1 VLNKKASK
9 GVKKMNSVFAKVLYT
24 GRSLKENAFLHIK
37 NNSIAGISETA
48 EGRLLGKFE
57 VITPAFID
65 PHSHIGIYRAGEPN
79 DQGEANE
86 KMNTFPVLSD
96 VLDSLQM
103 DDVAFKDAIEMGVL
117 YSCIVPG
124 SGNILSGRSAVIRHW
139 AAHSTVALISR
150 AGIKAALGY
159 NPMSTKDWK
168 GERPTTRMGAMGL
181 LREQLDEARQK
192 IETLQRAKGK
202 KKEEII
208 FSAVQMLFRD
218 ILEGKETLRIHV
230 HKIDDIA
237 AMLRL
242 VDEFKLKVT
251 VEHAMD
257 VHGPGIFGELKK
269 AGIPVIYGPV
279 DGFPSKVELK
289 HKNWKNIQ
297 YLLDSG
303 VQYGLM
309 TDHPVTPARNLL
321 MQTRWF
327 IRAGLSKQQA
337 VELISRKNAEILGID
352 RILGTLQKG
361 RWASFVCWNGDP
373 FDLTRYPVAV
383 FAEGSLVYPV

>member
-1 VLNKKASK
+1 MRTRTERDLR
-9 GVKKMNSVFAKVLYT
+9 MDCVFAKIIYT
-24 GRSLKENAFLHIK
+24 GHSMNENVFLKIK
-37 NNSIAGISETA
+37 NDRIAGISKTA
-48 EGRLLGKFE
+48 EGRLLGKFD

-65 PHSHIGIYRAGEPN
+65 PHSHIGMYRAGEPN
-79 DQGEANE
+79 DQGEVNE

-96 VLDSLQM
+96 ALDSLQM
-103 DDVAFKDAIEMGVL
+103 DDDSFKDAIEMGVL

-124 SGNILSGRSAVIRHW
+124 SGNILGGRSAVIRHW
-139 AAHSTVALISR
+139 AKHSNGALVSR

-159 NPMSTKDWK
+159 NPMSNKEWK
-168 GERPTTRMGAMGL
+168 GERPSTRMGAISL
-181 LREQLDEARQK
+181 LRGQLVEVRQK
-192 IETLQRAKGK
+192 MEMQRRAKGK

-208 FSAVQMLFRD
+208 FSATQAILRD

-242 VDEFKLKVT
+242 VDEFKFRVT

-257 VHGPGIFGELKK
+257 VHAPDVFGELKK
-269 AGIPVIYGPV
+269 IGIPVIYGPI
-279 DGFPSKVELK
+279 DGFASKVELK
-289 HKNWKNIQ
+289 HKNWKNIRH
-297 YLLDSG
+297 LLDSG
-303 VQYGLM
+303 VKYGLM
-309 TDHPVTPARNLL
+309 TDHPVSQARNLFT
-321 MQTRWF
+321 QTRWF

-337 VELISRKNAEILGID
+337 VELISRCNAEILGLD
-352 RILGTLQKG
+352 RMLGTLRKG

-383 FAEGSLVYPV
+383 FAEGLQVYPV

>member
-1 VLNKKASK
+1 
-9 GVKKMNSVFAKVLYT
+9 MNCVFAKMIYT
-24 GRSLKENAFLHIK
+24 GRSLSENVFLQIK
-37 NNSIAGISETA
+37 NDRIAGISKTA
-48 EGRLLGKFE
+48 EGRLLGKFD

-79 DQGEANE
+79 DQGESNE
-86 KMNTFPVLSD
+86 KMDSFPVLAD
-96 VLDSLQM
+96 ALDSLQM
-103 DDVAFKDAIEMGVL
+103 DDAAFKDAIEMGVL

-139 AAHSTVALISR
+139 AKHSTGALVSR

-168 GERPTTRMGAMGL
+168 GERPFTRMGTMSL
-181 LREQLDEARQK
+181 LREQLDGVRQK
-192 IETLQRAKGK
+192 IKTWRQAKGK

-208 FSAVQMLFRD
+208 FSATQAIFRD

-242 VDEFKLKVT
+242 VDEFKLRVT

-257 VHGPGIFGELKK
+257 VHAPDIFGDLKK
-269 AGIPVIYGPV
+269 SGIPVVYGPV
-279 DGFPSKVELK
+279 DGFASKVELK
-289 HKNWKNIQ
+289 NKNWKNIRH
-297 YLLDSG
+297 LLDSG
-303 VQYGLM
+303 VQYALM

-337 VELISRKNAEILGID
+337 VELISRKNAEILGVD
-352 RILGTLQKG
+352 RMLGTLGKG

-383 FAEGSLVYPV
+383 FAEGSQVYPV

>member
-1 VLNKKASK
+1 
-9 GVKKMNSVFAKVLYT
+9 MNCVFAKMIYT
-24 GRSLKENAFLHIK
+24 GESLNESAYLQI
-37 NNSIAGISETA
+37 NNNRIAGISKA
-48 EGRLLGKFE
+48 ANGKLLGKFD

-79 DQGEANE
+79 DQGESNE
-86 KMNTFPVLSD
+86 KMDTFPVLAD

-103 DDVAFKDAIEMGVL
+103 DDAAFKDAIEMGVL

-139 AAHSTVALISR
+139 AAHSTGALVSR

-168 GERPTTRMGAMGL
+168 GERPSTRMGTIGL
-181 LREQLDEARQK
+181 LRGQLDEVRQK
-192 IETLQRAKGK
+192 INAWHRASGK
-202 KKEEII
+202 KKEEIV
-208 FSAVQMLFRD
+208 FSAPQAIFRD
-218 ILEGKETLRIHV
+218 ILEHKETLRIHV

-242 VDEFKLKVT
+242 VDEFKLRVT

-257 VHGPGIFGELKK
+257 VHGSDIFAELKK

-279 DGFPSKVELK
+279 DGFASKVELK
-289 HKNWKNIQ
+289 HKNWKNIRH
-297 YLLDSG
+297 LLDSG
-303 VQYGLM
+303 VRYGLM

-321 MQTRWF
+321 IQTRWF

-337 VELISRKNAEILGID
+337 VELISRRNAEILGID

-373 FDLTRYPVAV
+373 FDLTKYPVAV
-383 FAEGSLVYPV
+383 FAEGSQVYPV

>member
-1 VLNKKASK
+1 
-9 GVKKMNSVFAKVLYT
+9 MNCVFARMMYT
-24 GRSLKENAFLHIK
+24 GQSINENAYLKIK
-37 NNSIAGISETA
+37 DNKIAGISKTA
-48 EGRLLGKFE
+48 EGRLLGKFD

-79 DQGEANE
+79 DQGESNE

-103 DDVAFKDAIEMGVL
+103 DDAAFRDAIEMGVL

-139 AAHSTVALISR
+139 AAHSNAALVSR

-181 LREQLDEARQK
+181 LRGQLDEVRQK
-192 IETLQRAKGK
+192 IKTRRRATGK
-202 KKEEII
+202 RKEKIV
-208 FSAVQMLFRD
+208 FSATQAIFRN
-218 ILEGKETLRIHV
+218 ILEGKETLRTHV

-237 AMLRL
+237 ALLRL
-242 VDEFKLKVT
+242 AEEFKLKVT

-257 VHGPGIFGELKK
+257 VHGPEIFGELKK

-279 DGFPSKVELK
+279 DAFASKVELK
-289 HKNWKNIQ
+289 HKNWQNIRH
-297 YLLDSG
+297 LLESG

-337 VELISRKNAEILGID
+337 VELISRRNAEILGID
-352 RILGTLQKG
+352 RMVGTLRKG

-373 FDLTRYPVAV
+373 FDLTKYPVAV
-383 FAEGSLVYPV
+383 FAEGSQIYPV

>member
-1 VLNKKASK
+1 
-9 GVKKMNSVFAKVLYT
+9 MYT
-24 GRSLKENAFLHIK
+24 GQSLIENAFLHIK
-37 NNSIAGISETA
+37 NDRIAGISKTA
-48 EGRLLGKFE
+48 EGRLLGKFD

-65 PHSHIGIYRAGEPN
+65 PHSHIGMYRAGEPM
-79 DQGEANE
+79 DQGEGNE
-86 KMNTFPVLSD
+86 KMNTFQVLSD
-96 VLDSLQM
+96 ALDSLQM
-103 DDVAFKDAIEMGVL
+103 DDSAFKDAIEMGVL

-124 SGNILSGRSAVIRHW
+124 SGNILGGRSALIRHW
-139 AAHSTVALISR
+139 AKHSTGALVLR

-159 NPMSTKDWK
+159 NPMSNKDWK
-168 GERPTTRMGAMGL
+168 GERPSTRMGAVSL
-181 LREQLDEARQK
+181 LRGQLDEVRQK
-192 IETLQRAKGK
+192 METRRRAKGK

-208 FSAVQMLFRD
+208 FSATQAVFRD

-242 VDEFKLKVT
+242 VDEFKLRVT

-257 VHGPGIFGELKK
+257 VHGPDIFGELKK

-279 DGFPSKVELK
+279 DGFAYKVELK
-289 HKNWKNIQ
+289 HENWKNIRH
-297 YLLDSG
+297 LLDSG

-309 TDHPVTPARNLL
+309 TDHPVIPARNLL
-321 MQTRWF
+321 LQTRWF

-337 VELISRKNAEILGID
+337 VELISRNNAEILGVD
-352 RILGTLQKG
+352 RMLGTLRKG

-383 FAEGSLVYPV
+383 FAEGSQVYPV

>member
-1 VLNKKASK
+1 
-9 GVKKMNSVFAKVLYT
+9 MNCVFARMIYT
-24 GRSLKENAFLHIK
+24 GQSINENAYVKI
-37 NNSIAGISETA
+37 NNNKIAGISKTA
-48 EGRLLGKFE
+48 QGRLLGKFD

-79 DQGEANE
+79 DQGESNE
-86 KMNTFPVLSD
+86 KMNTFPILSD

-103 DDVAFKDAIEMGVL
+103 DDAAFKDAIEMGVL

-139 AAHSTVALISR
+139 ASHSTGALVSR

-159 NPMSTKDWK
+159 NPISTKDWK
-168 GERPTTRMGAMGL
+168 GERPFTRMGAMGL
-181 LREQLDEARQK
+181 LRGQLDEVRQK
-192 IETLQRAKGK
+192 IKIRRRAKGK
-202 KKEEII
+202 KKEEVL
-208 FSAVQMLFRD
+208 FSATQAIFRD
-218 ILEGKETLRIHV
+218 VLEGKETLRVHV

-257 VHGPGIFGELKK
+257 VHGPDIFGELKK

-279 DGFPSKVELK
+279 DGFASKVELK
-289 HKNWKNIQ
+289 HKNWKNVRH
-297 YLLDSG
+297 LLDSG

-309 TDHPVTPARNLL
+309 TDHPVTPARNIL

-337 VELISRKNAEILGID
+337 VELISRRNAEILGID
-352 RILGTLQKG
+352 RILGTLRKG

-373 FDLTRYPVAV
+373 FDLTKYPVAV
-383 FAEGSLVYPV
+383 FAEGSQVYPV

>member
-1 VLNKKASK
+1 
-9 GVKKMNSVFAKVLYT
+9 MNCVFAKMMYT
-24 GRSLKENAFLHIK
+24 GQSLSENAFLQIK
-37 NNSIAGISETA
+37 NNKIVGISKTA
-48 EGRLLGKFE
+48 QGNLLGKFD

-65 PHSHIGIYRAGEPN
+65 AHSHIGIYRAGEPN
-79 DQGEANE
+79 DQGESNE
-86 KMNTFPVLSD
+86 KMNTFPVLAD

-103 DDVAFKDAIEMGVL
+103 DDAAFKDAIEMGVL

-124 SGNILSGRSAVIRHW
+124 SGNILSGRSAIIRHRASHSS
-139 AAHSTVALISR
+139 AALVSR

-168 GERPTTRMGAMGL
+168 GERPTTRMGAMSL
-181 LREQLDEARQK
+181 LRGQLEEVRQK
-192 IETLQRAKGK
+192 IETHRRATGK
-202 KKEEII
+202 KKEKIF
-208 FSAVQMLFRD
+208 FSATQAVFRD
-218 ILEGKETLRIHV
+218 ILERRETLRIHV

-242 VDEFKLKVT
+242 VDEFKLRVT

-257 VHGPGIFGELKK
+257 VHGPDIFGELKK

-279 DGFPSKVELK
+279 DGFASKVELK
-289 HKNWKNIQ
+289 HKNWKNIRH
-297 YLLDSG
+297 LLDSG

-352 RILGTLQKG
+352 RMLGTLQKG

-373 FDLTRYPVAV
+373 FDLTKYPVAV
-383 FAEGSLVYPV
+383 FAEGSQVYPV

>member
-1 VLNKKASK
+1 
-9 GVKKMNSVFAKVLYT
+9 MNSVFAKLLYT
-24 GRSLKENAFLHIK
+24 GRSLNENAFLHIK
-37 NNSIAGISETA
+37 NSTIAGISKMA
-48 EGRLLGKFE
+48 EGRLLGKFD

-65 PHSHIGIYRAGEPN
+65 PHSHIGIFRAGEPN
-79 DQGEANE
+79 DQGESNE
-86 KMNTFPVLSD
+86 KMNAFPVLSD

-103 DDVAFKDAIEMGVL
+103 DDAAFKDAIEMGVL

-139 AAHSTVALISR
+139 AAHSTGALLSR

-168 GERPTTRMGAMGL
+168 GERPTTRMGAMCL
-181 LREQLDEARQK
+181 LRGQLDEARQK
-192 IETLQRAKGK
+192 IKALQRVKGK

-208 FSAVQMLFRD
+208 FSATQMVFRD
-218 ILEGKETLRIHV
+218 ILEGRETLRIHV

-279 DGFPSKVELK
+279 DGFASKVELRN
-289 HKNWKNIQ
+289 KNWKNIRH
-297 YLLDSG
+297 LLDSG

-309 TDHPVTPARNLL
+309 TDHPVTPVRNLL
-321 MQTRWF
+321 IQTRWF

-337 VELISRKNAEILGID
+337 VELISRKNAEILGVD
-352 RILGTLQKG
+352 RMLGTLQKG

>member
-1 VLNKKASK
+1 
-9 GVKKMNSVFAKVLYT
+9 MNCVFARMMYT
-24 GRSLKENAFLHIK
+24 GQSINENAYLKIK
-37 NNSIAGISETA
+37 DNKIAGISKTA
-48 EGRLLGKFE
+48 EGRLLGKFD

-79 DQGEANE
+79 DQGESNE

-103 DDVAFKDAIEMGVL
+103 DDAAFRDAIEMGVL

-139 AAHSTVALISR
+139 AAHSNAALVSR

-181 LREQLDEARQK
+181 LRGQLDEVRQK
-192 IETLQRAKGK
+192 IKTRRRATGK
-202 KKEEII
+202 RKEKIV
-208 FSAVQMLFRD
+208 FSATQAIFRD
-218 ILEGKETLRIHV
+218 ILEGKETLRTHV
-230 HKIDDIA
+230 HKIDDVA
-237 AMLRL
+237 ALLRL
-242 VDEFKLKVT
+242 AEEFKLKVT

-257 VHGPGIFGELKK
+257 VHGPEIFGELKK

-279 DGFPSKVELK
+279 DVFASKVELK
-289 HKNWKNIQ
+289 HKNWQNIRH
-297 YLLDSG
+297 LLESG

-337 VELISRKNAEILGID
+337 VELISRRNAEILGID
-352 RILGTLQKG
+352 RMVGTLRKG

-373 FDLTRYPVAV
+373 FDLTKYPVAV
-383 FAEGSLVYPV
+383 FAEGSQIYPV

>member
-1 VLNKKASK
+1 MQSRAEKDLR
-9 GVKKMNSVFAKVLYT
+9 MNCVFAKIIYT
-24 GRSLKENAFLHIK
+24 GRSLNENAFLQIK
-37 NNSIAGISETA
+37 NDRIAEISKTA
-48 EGRLLGKFE
+48 EGRILGKFD

-79 DQGEANE
+79 DQGESNE
-86 KMNTFPVLSD
+86 KMNPFPVLSD
-96 VLDSLQM
+96 ALDSLQM
-103 DDVAFKDAIEMGVL
+103 DDDAFKDAIEMGVL

-139 AAHSTVALISR
+139 AKHSTGALVSR

-159 NPMSTKDWK
+159 NPMSCKDWK
-168 GERPTTRMGAMGL
+168 GERPSTRMGTIGL
-181 LREQLDEARQK
+181 LRGQLDEVRQK
-192 IETLQRAKGK
+192 MVTRRRAKGK

-208 FSAVQMLFRD
+208 FSATQAIFRD

-242 VDEFKLKVT
+242 VDEFKLRVT
-251 VEHAMD
+251 VEHAMA
-257 VHGPGIFGELKK
+257 VHSPDIFGELKK
-269 AGIPVIYGPV
+269 AGIPVVYGPV
-279 DGFPSKVELK
+279 DGFASKVELK
-289 HKNWKNIQ
+289 HKNWNNIRH
-297 YLLDSG
+297 LLNSG

-337 VELISRKNAEILGID
+337 VELISRRNAEILGID
-352 RILGTLQKG
+352 RMLGTLRKG
-361 RWASFVCWNGDP
+361 LWASFVCWNGDP

-383 FAEGSLVYPV
+383 FAEGSQVYPV

>member
-1 VLNKKASK
+1 
-9 GVKKMNSVFAKVLYT
+9 MNCVFARMMYT
-24 GRSLKENAFLHIK
+24 GQSINENAYLKIK
-37 NNSIAGISETA
+37 DTKIAGVSKTA
-48 EGRLLGKFE
+48 EGRLLGKFD

-79 DQGEANE
+79 DQGESNE
-86 KMNTFPVLSD
+86 RMNTFPVLSD

-103 DDVAFKDAIEMGVL
+103 DDDAFKDAIEMGVL

-139 AAHSTVALISR
+139 AAHSNAALVSR

-168 GERPTTRMGAMGL
+168 GERPTTRMGALGL
-181 LREQLDEARQK
+181 LREQLDDVNKK
-192 IETLQRAKGK
+192 ITTRRRAAGK
-202 KKEEII
+202 KKEEIVFTAAQAI
-208 FSAVQMLFRD
+208 FRD
-218 ILEGKETLRIHV
+218 ILEGKETLRTHV

-237 AMLRL
+237 ALLRL
-242 VDEFKLKVT
+242 AEEFKLKVT

-257 VHGPGIFGELKK
+257 VHGPDIFGELKK

-279 DGFPSKVELK
+279 DCFASKVELK
-289 HKNWKNIQ
+289 HKNWKNIRH
-297 YLLDSG
+297 LLDSG

-309 TDHPVTPARNLL
+309 TDHPVTPSRNLL
-321 MQTRWF
+321 IQTRWF

-337 VELISRKNAEILGID
+337 VELISRRNAEILGID
-352 RILGTLQKG
+352 RILGTLRKG

-373 FDLTRYPVAV
+373 FDLTKYPVAV
-383 FAEGSLVYPV
+383 FAEGLQIYPV

>member
-1 VLNKKASK
+1 
-9 GVKKMNSVFAKVLYT
+9 MNCVFARMMYT
-24 GRSLKENAFLHIK
+24 GQSINENAYLKIK
-37 NNSIAGISETA
+37 DNKIAGISKTA
-48 EGRLLGKFE
+48 EGRLLGKFD

-79 DQGEANE
+79 DQGESNE

-103 DDVAFKDAIEMGVL
+103 DDAAFRDAIEMGVL

-139 AAHSTVALISR
+139 AAHSNAALVSR

-181 LREQLDEARQK
+181 LRGQLDEVRQK
-192 IETLQRAKGK
+192 IKTRRRATGK
-202 KKEEII
+202 RKEKIV
-208 FSAVQMLFRD
+208 FSATQAIFRD
-218 ILEGKETLRIHV
+218 ILEGKETLRTHV

-237 AMLRL
+237 ALLRL
-242 VDEFKLKVT
+242 AEEFKLKVT

-257 VHGPGIFGELKK
+257 VHGPEIFGELKK

-279 DGFPSKVELK
+279 DAFASKVELK
-289 HKNWKNIQ
+289 HKNWQNIRH
-297 YLLDSG
+297 LLESG

-337 VELISRKNAEILGID
+337 VELISRRNAEILGID
-352 RILGTLQKG
+352 RMVGTLRKG

-373 FDLTRYPVAV
+373 FDLTKYPVAV
-383 FAEGSLVYPV
+383 FAEGSQIYPV

>member
-1 VLNKKASK
+1 
-9 GVKKMNSVFAKVLYT
+9 MNCVFAKIIYT
-24 GRSLKENAFLHIK
+24 GQSLNENAFLQIK
-37 NNSIAGISETA
+37 NDQIAGISKTA
-48 EGRLLGKFE
+48 GGRLLGKFD

-79 DQGEANE
+79 DQGESNE

-103 DDVAFKDAIEMGVL
+103 DDCSFRDAIEMGVL

-139 AAHSTVALISR
+139 AKHSTGALVSR

-168 GERPTTRMGAMGL
+168 GERPSTRMGTIGL
-181 LREQLDEARQK
+181 LRGQLDEVRQK
-192 IETLQRAKGK
+192 MEAHRLAKGEK
-202 KKEEII
+202 KKEII
-208 FSAVQMLFRD
+208 FSPTQAVFRD
-218 ILEGKETLRIHV
+218 IMDGKETLRIHV

-242 VDEFKLKVT
+242 VDEFKLRVT
-251 VEHAMD
+251 VEHAMG
-257 VHGPGIFGELKK
+257 VHRPDIFGELKK
-269 AGIPVIYGPV
+269 ACIPVVYGPI
-279 DGFPSKVELK
+279 DGFASKVELK
-289 HKNWKNIQ
+289 HKNWKNIRH
-297 YLLDSG
+297 LLDSG

-309 TDHPVTPARNLL
+309 TDHPVSPARNLL

-337 VELISRKNAEILGID
+337 VELISRCNAEILGVD
-352 RILGTLQKG
+352 RMLGTLRKG

-383 FAEGSLVYPV
+383 FAEGSQVYPV

>member
-1 VLNKKASK
+1 
-9 GVKKMNSVFAKVLYT
+9 MNCVFAKIIYT
-24 GRSLKENAFLHIK
+24 GQSLNENAFLQIK
-37 NNSIAGISETA
+37 NDRIAGISKTA
-48 EGRLLGKFE
+48 QGRLLGKFD

-65 PHSHIGIYRAGEPN
+65 PHSHIGINRSGEPN
-79 DQGEANE
+79 DQGEVNE
-86 KMNTFPVLSD
+86 KMNTFPILSD

-103 DDVAFKDAIEMGVL
+103 DDCAFRDAIEMGVL

-139 AAHSTVALISR
+139 AKNSTGALVSR

-159 NPMSTKDWK
+159 NPISTKDWN
-168 GERPTTRMGAMGL
+168 GERPSTRMGAISL
-181 LREQLDEARQK
+181 LRGQLDEVRQK
-192 IETLQRAKGK
+192 METQRRAKGK
-202 KKEEII
+202 KKEEIL
-208 FSAVQMLFRD
+208 FSATQAVFKD
-218 ILEGKETLRIHV
+218 ILEGKETLRIHA

-242 VDEFKLKVT
+242 VDEFKLRVT

-257 VHGPGIFGELKK
+257 VYGPNIFNELKK
-269 AGIPVIYGPV
+269 AGIPVVYGPV
-279 DGFPSKVELK
+279 DSIASKVELK
-289 HKNWKNIQ
+289 HKNWKNIRH
-297 YLLDSG
+297 LLSSG

-309 TDHPVTPARNLL
+309 TDHPVIPARNLL

-337 VELISRKNAEILGID
+337 LELISRRNAEILGVD
-352 RILGTLQKG
+352 RMLGTLRKG

-373 FDLTRYPVAV
+373 FDLTKYPVAV
-383 FAEGSLVYPV
+383 FAEGSQVYPF

>member
-1 VLNKKASK
+1 
-9 GVKKMNSVFAKVLYT
+9 MNCVFARMMYT
-24 GRSLKENAFLHIK
+24 GQSINENAYLKIK
-37 NNSIAGISETA
+37 SNKIAGVSKTA
-48 EGRLLGKFE
+48 EGRLLGKFD

-79 DQGEANE
+79 DQGESNE
-86 KMNTFPVLSD
+86 RMNTFPVLSD

-103 DDVAFKDAIEMGVL
+103 DDDAFKEAIEMGVL

-139 AAHSTVALISR
+139 AAHSNAALVSR

-181 LREQLDEARQK
+181 LREQLDDVNKK
-192 IETLQRAKGK
+192 IKTRSRSAGK
-202 KKEEII
+202 KKEEIV
-208 FSAVQMLFRD
+208 FSAAQEIFRD
-218 ILEGKETLRIHV
+218 ILQGKETLRTHV

-237 AMLRL
+237 ALLRL
-242 VDEFKLKVT
+242 AKEFKLKIT

-257 VHGPGIFGELKK
+257 VHGPEIFGELKK

-279 DGFPSKVELK
+279 DAFASKVELK
-289 HKNWKNIQ
+289 HKNWKNIRH
-297 YLLDSG
+297 LLDSG

-337 VELISRKNAEILGID
+337 VELISRRNAEILGID
-352 RILGTLQKG
+352 RKLGTFRKG

-373 FDLTRYPVAV
+373 FDLTKYPVAV
-383 FAEGSLVYPV
+383 FAEGSQIYPV

>member
-1 VLNKKASK
+1 
-9 GVKKMNSVFAKVLYT
+9 MNCVFARMMYT
-24 GRSLKENAFLHIK
+24 GQSINENAYLKIK
-37 NNSIAGISETA
+37 DNKIAGISKTA
-48 EGRLLGKFE
+48 EGRLLGKFD

-79 DQGEANE
+79 DQGESNE

-103 DDVAFKDAIEMGVL
+103 DDAAFRDAIEMGVL

-139 AAHSTVALISR
+139 AAHSNAALVSR

-181 LREQLDEARQK
+181 LRGQLDEVRQK
-192 IETLQRAKGK
+192 IKTRRRATGK
-202 KKEEII
+202 RKEKIV
-208 FSAVQMLFRD
+208 FSATQAIFRD
-218 ILEGKETLRIHV
+218 ILEGKETLRTHV
-230 HKIDDIA
+230 HKIDDVA
-237 AMLRL
+237 ALLRL
-242 VDEFKLKVT
+242 AEEFKLKVT

-257 VHGPGIFGELKK
+257 VHGPEIFGELKK

-279 DGFPSKVELK
+279 DAFASKVELK
-289 HKNWKNIQ
+289 HKNWQNIRH
-297 YLLDSG
+297 LLESG

-337 VELISRKNAEILGID
+337 VELISRRNAEILGID
-352 RILGTLQKG
+352 RMVGTLRKG

-373 FDLTRYPVAV
+373 FDLTKYPVAV
-383 FAEGSLVYPV
+383 FAEGSQIYPV

>member
-1 VLNKKASK
+1 MKKRMTE
-9 GVKKMNSVFAKVLYT
+9 GDIKMNCVFAKILYT
-24 GRSLKENAFLHIK
+24 GRSLNENAFLLIK
-37 NNSIAGISETA
+37 NNKIAGISKTA
-48 EGRLLGKFE
+48 EGRLLGKFD

-79 DQGEANE
+79 DQGESNE
-86 KMNTFPVLSD
+86 KMNTFSVLSD

-103 DDVAFKDAIEMGVL
+103 DDAAFKDAIEMGVL

-139 AAHSTVALISR
+139 AAHSTGALVSR

-168 GERPTTRMGAMGL
+168 GERPTTRMGTMGL
-181 LREQLDEARQK
+181 LRGQLDEVRQK
-192 IETLQRAKGK
+192 MEALRRVKGK
-202 KKEEII
+202 KNENII
-208 FSAVQMLFRD
+208 FSATQMLFRD
-218 ILEGKETLRIHV
+218 ILEAKETLRIHV

-242 VDEFKLKVT
+242 VDEFSLKVT

-257 VHGPGIFGELKK
+257 VYGPDIFGELKK

-279 DGFPSKVELK
+279 DGFASKVELK
-289 HKNWKNIQ
+289 HKNWKNIRH
-297 YLLDSG
+297 LLDSG

-321 MQTRWF
+321 IQTRWF

-337 VELISRKNAEILGID
+337 VELISRRNAEILGVD
-352 RILGTLQKG
+352 RMLGTLQKG

>member
-1 VLNKKASK
+1 
-9 GVKKMNSVFAKVLYT
+9 MNCVFARMMYT
-24 GRSLKENAFLHIK
+24 GQSINENAYLKIK
-37 NNSIAGISETA
+37 DNKIAGVSKTA
-48 EGRLLGKFE
+48 EGRLLGKFD

-79 DQGEANE
+79 DQGESNE

-103 DDVAFKDAIEMGVL
+103 DDAAFRDAIEMGVL

-139 AAHSTVALISR
+139 AAHSNAALVSR

-181 LREQLDEARQK
+181 LRGQLDEVRQK
-192 IETLQRAKGK
+192 IKTRRRATGK
-202 KKEEII
+202 RKEEIV
-208 FSAVQMLFRD
+208 FSATQAIFRD
-218 ILEGKETLRIHV
+218 ILEGKETLRTHV

-237 AMLRL
+237 ALLRL
-242 VDEFKLKVT
+242 AEEFKLKVT

-257 VHGPGIFGELKK
+257 VHGPEIFGELKK

-279 DGFPSKVELK
+279 DAFASKVELK
-289 HKNWKNIQ
+289 HKNWKNIRH
-297 YLLDSG
+297 LLESG

-337 VELISRKNAEILGID
+337 VELISRRNAEILGID
-352 RILGTLQKG
+352 RMLGTLRKG

-373 FDLTRYPVAV
+373 FDLTKYPVAV
-383 FAEGSLVYPV
+383 FAEGSQIYPV

>member
-1 VLNKKASK
+1 
-9 GVKKMNSVFAKVLYT
+9 
-24 GRSLKENAFLHIK
+24 
-37 NNSIAGISETA
+37 
-48 EGRLLGKFE
+48 
-57 VITPAFID
+57 
-65 PHSHIGIYRAGEPN
+65 
-79 DQGEANE
+79 
-86 KMNTFPVLSD
+86 
-96 VLDSLQM
+96 
-103 DDVAFKDAIEMGVL
+103 
-117 YSCIVPG
+117 
-124 SGNILSGRSAVIRHW
+124 
-139 AAHSTVALISR
+139 
-150 AGIKAALGY
+150 
-159 NPMSTKDWK
+159 MSTKDWK
-168 GERPTTRMGAMGL
+168 GERPTTRMGAMCL
-181 LREQLDEARQK
+181 LRGQLDEARQK
-192 IETLQRAKGK
+192 IKALQRVKGK

-208 FSAVQMLFRD
+208 FSATQMVFRD

-257 VHGPGIFGELKK
+257 VHGPDIFGELKK

-279 DGFPSKVELK
+279 DGFASKVELRN
-289 HKNWKNIQ
+289 KNWKNIRH
-297 YLLDSG
+297 LLDSG

-309 TDHPVTPARNLL
+309 TDHPVTPVRNLL
-321 MQTRWF
+321 IQTRWF

-337 VELISRKNAEILGID
+337 VELISRKNAEILGVD
-352 RILGTLQKG
+352 RMLGTLQKG

>member
-1 VLNKKASK
+1 
-9 GVKKMNSVFAKVLYT
+9 MNCVFARMMYT
-24 GRSLKENAFLHIK
+24 GQSINENAYLKIK
-37 NNSIAGISETA
+37 SNKIAGVSKTA
-48 EGRLLGKFE
+48 EGRLLGKFD

-65 PHSHIGIYRAGEPN
+65 PHSHIGIFRAGEPN
-79 DQGEANE
+79 DQGESNE
-86 KMNTFPVLSD
+86 KMNAFPVLSD

-103 DDVAFKDAIEMGVL
+103 DDAAFKDAIEMGVL

-139 AAHSTVALISR
+139 AAHSTGALLSR

-168 GERPTTRMGAMGL
+168 GERPTTRMGAMCL
-181 LREQLDEARQK
+181 LRGQLDEARQK
-192 IETLQRAKGK
+192 IKALQRVKGK

-208 FSAVQMLFRD
+208 FSATQMVFRD
-218 ILEGKETLRIHV
+218 ILEGRETLRIHV

-257 VHGPGIFGELKK
+257 VHGPDIFGELKK

-279 DGFPSKVELK
+279 DGFASKVELRN
-289 HKNWKNIQ
+289 KNWKNIRH
-297 YLLDSG
+297 LLDSG

-309 TDHPVTPARNLL
+309 TDHPVTPVRNLL
-321 MQTRWF
+321 IQTRWF

-337 VELISRKNAEILGID
+337 VELISRKNAEILGVD
-352 RILGTLQKG
+352 RMLGTLQKG

>member
-1 VLNKKASK
+1 
-9 GVKKMNSVFAKVLYT
+9 MNCVFAKMIYS
-24 GRSLKENAFLHIK
+24 GQSINENAYLQIK
-37 NNSIAGISETA
+37 DNSIVGISKTA
-48 EGRLLGKFE
+48 EGTLLGKFD

-65 PHSHIGIYRAGEPN
+65 AHSHIGIYRAGEPN
-79 DQGEANE
+79 DQGESNE
-86 KMNTFPVLSD
+86 KMNAFPILAD

-103 DDVAFKDAIEMGVL
+103 DDDAFKDAIEMGVL

-124 SGNILSGRSAVIRHW
+124 SGNILSGRSAVIRHR
-139 AAHSTVALISR
+139 AAHSTGALVSR

-159 NPMSTKDWK
+159 NPMSAKDWK
-168 GERPTTRMGAMGL
+168 GERPSTRMGAMSL
-181 LREQLDEARQK
+181 LRGQLQEVRQK
-192 IETLQRAKGK
+192 MESRRRAAGN
-202 KKEEII
+202 KKEEIL
-208 FSAVQMLFRD
+208 FSAPQAVLKD
-218 ILEGKETLRIHV
+218 ILELKETLRIHV

-242 VDEFKLKVT
+242 VDEFKLRVT

-257 VHGPGIFGELKK
+257 VHGPDIFRELKR
-269 AGIPVIYGPV
+269 AGIPVIYGPL
-279 DGFPSKVELK
+279 DGFASKVELK
-289 HKNWKNIQ
+289 HKNWKNIRH
-297 YLLDSG
+297 LLDSG

-337 VELISRKNAEILGID
+337 VELISRRNAEILGVD
-352 RILGTLQKG
+352 RMLGTLQKG

-383 FAEGSLVYPV
+383 FAEGSQVYPV

>member
-1 VLNKKASK
+1 
-9 GVKKMNSVFAKVLYT
+9 MNCVFARMMYT
-24 GRSLKENAFLHIK
+24 GQSINENAYLKIK
-37 NNSIAGISETA
+37 SNKIAGVSKTA
-48 EGRLLGKFE
+48 EGRLLGKFD

-79 DQGEANE
+79 DQGESNE
-86 KMNTFPVLSD
+86 RMNTFPVLSD

-103 DDVAFKDAIEMGVL
+103 DDDAFKEAIEMGVL

-139 AAHSTVALISR
+139 AAHSNAALVSR

-181 LREQLDEARQK
+181 LREQLDDVNKK
-192 IETLQRAKGK
+192 IKTRSRSAGK
-202 KKEEII
+202 KKEEIV
-208 FSAVQMLFRD
+208 FSAAQEIFRD
-218 ILEGKETLRIHV
+218 ILQGKETLRTHV

-237 AMLRL
+237 ALLRL
-242 VDEFKLKVT
+242 AKEFKLKIT

-257 VHGPGIFGELKK
+257 VHGPEIFGELKK

-279 DGFPSKVELK
+279 DAFASKVELK
-289 HKNWKNIQ
+289 HKNWMNIRH
-297 YLLDSG
+297 LLDSG

-337 VELISRKNAEILGID
+337 VELISRRNAEILGID
-352 RILGTLQKG
+352 RKLGTFRKG

-373 FDLTRYPVAV
+373 FDLTKYPVAV
-383 FAEGSLVYPV
+383 FAEGSQIYPV